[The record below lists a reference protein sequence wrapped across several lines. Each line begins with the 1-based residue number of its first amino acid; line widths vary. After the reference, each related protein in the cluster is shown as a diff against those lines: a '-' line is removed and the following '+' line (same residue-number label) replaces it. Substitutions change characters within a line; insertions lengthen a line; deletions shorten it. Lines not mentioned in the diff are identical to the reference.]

1 MAEVGTED
9 KSVAWF
15 QTELEDVNPQA
26 RSILETYCKLPSN
39 EVVPHVLK
47 IVSHALLPHKLLIR
61 VMASLS
67 HDCLHIF
74 LRHAISC

>member
-1 MAEVGTED
+1 MAAVGTED

-47 IVSHALLPHKLLIR
+47 IVSHAFLPHK
-61 VMASLS
+61 
-67 HDCLHIF
+67 
-74 LRHAISC
+74 